1 MGRLF
6 SAVDVEELAASGQR
20 VLLVEPGAI
29 LSPLAADRARDLG
42 IEIRRGAAGS
52 VPSGA
57 PSISST
63 RPTNRS
69 ASLEDEVRRTLRH
82 VIDEIGDG
90 DVREVVRRTLQQL
103 RGGTS
108 APAVAP
114 PRVTDSD
121 RPMAGRV
128 AVVTGASSGIGR
140 ATAVE
145 LARVGAS
152 VVLGSFAGDPH
163 DVSTTRRE
171 VEAVGGKAVDVAADV
186 RSRKEVDELCA
197 RAVKEWGR
205 LDLAVANAGVLHRD
219 PIGDLTDERWHQV
232 LDVDLGGVMRTARTA
247 AGCMGAGGSV
257 VAVSSI
263 AGGVFGWAEHAHYA
277 AAKAGIGGLVR
288 SLAAELGPKGIRVNC
303 VLPGLIETP
312 QSLDAS
318 ASVGAE
324 GLAAAA
330 SNVPL
335 RRIGTP
341 EDVATVIRFL
351 ATDDAA
357 YLTGQSIVVDGGISS
372 VLML

>member
-6 SAVDVEELAASGQR
+6 SAADVEELAASGQR

-29 LSPLAADRARDLG
+29 VSPLAADRARDLG
-42 IEIRRGAAGS
+42 VEIRRGPPGAA
-52 VPSGA
+52 VQRA
-57 PSISST
+57 SS
-63 RPTNRS
+63 S
-69 ASLEDEVRRTLRH
+69 ASPAALEDEVRQTLRQ
-82 VIDEIGDG
+82 VIDDIGDG
-90 DVREVVRRTLQQL
+90 DVREVVRHTLRRL
-103 RGGTS
+103 RGEAFPAAA
-108 APAVAP
+108 APRRAGDTA
-114 PRVTDSD
+114 
-121 RPMAGRV
+121 RPLAGRV
-128 AVVTGASSGIGR
+128 AVVTGAASGIGR

-145 LARVGAS
+145 LARAGAS
-152 VVLGSFAGDPH
+152 VVLGSFAGDAH

-186 RSRKEVDELCA
+186 RSRKEVDGLCA

-205 LDLAVANAGVLHRD
+205 LDVAVANAGVLHRD
-219 PIGDLTDERWHQV
+219 PIGDLTDERWQQV
-232 LDVDLGGVMRTARTA
+232 LDVDLGGVMRTARAA
-247 AGCMGAGGSV
+247 AGRMGARGSV

-288 SLAAELGPKGIRVNC
+288 SLAAELGPRGIRVNG
-303 VLPGLIETP
+303 VLPGLIRTP

-318 ASVGAE
+318 ASVGAA

-330 SNVPL
+330 SSVPL
-335 RRIGTP
+335 GRIGMP

-351 ATDDAA
+351 ATDDAG

>member
-1 MGRLF
+1 
-6 SAVDVEELAASGQR
+6 
-20 VLLVEPGAI
+20 
-29 LSPLAADRARDLG
+29 
-42 IEIRRGAAGS
+42 
-52 VPSGA
+52 
-57 PSISST
+57 
-63 RPTNRS
+63 
-69 ASLEDEVRRTLRH
+69 
-82 VIDEIGDG
+82 
-90 DVREVVRRTLQQL
+90 
-103 RGGTS
+103 
-108 APAVAP
+108 
-114 PRVTDSD
+114 
-121 RPMAGRV
+121 
-128 AVVTGASSGIGR
+128 VVTGAASGIGR

-145 LARVGAS
+145 LARAGAA

-171 VEAVGGKAVDVAADV
+171 VEAVGGKAIDVAADV
-186 RSRKEVDELCA
+186 RSREEVDGLCA

-219 PIGDLTDERWHQV
+219 RIGDLTDERWQQV
-232 LDVDLGGVMRTARTA
+232 LDVDLGGVMRTARAA
-247 AGCMGAGGSV
+247 AGSMGAGGSV

-288 SLAAELGPKGIRVNC
+288 SLAAELGPKGIRVNG

-318 ASVGAE
+318 ASVGAA

-330 SNVPL
+330 SSVPL

-341 EDVATVIRFL
+341 RDVATVIRFL
-351 ATDDAA
+351 ASDDAA

-372 VLML
+372 ALML